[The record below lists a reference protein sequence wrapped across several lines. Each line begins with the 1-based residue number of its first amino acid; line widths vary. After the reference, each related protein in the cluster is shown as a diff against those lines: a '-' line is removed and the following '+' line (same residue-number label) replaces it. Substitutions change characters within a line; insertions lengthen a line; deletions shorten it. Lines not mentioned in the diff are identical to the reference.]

1 MCLTKLLKIK
11 HEEYDHYHIHTH
23 NLYKHDKCLVL
34 LHAISSSADIFK
46 INLFKNSGIKEVNGT
61 NNQQRLGWLFI
72 KKIYMFREPPDTFV
86 RIKNNKISAP
96 ENKKKKVI
104 FLSRDLIVTVF
115 KNRCIKLADITF
127 KIVVR

>member
-1 MCLTKLLKIK
+1 
-11 HEEYDHYHIHTH
+11 
-23 NLYKHDKCLVL
+23 
-34 LHAISSSADIFK
+34 
-46 INLFKNSGIKEVNGT
+46 
-61 NNQQRLGWLFI
+61 
-72 KKIYMFREPPDTFV
+72 MFREPPDTFV